1 MKLLKIYSK
10 GKILNIDAY
19 IQLQELDRTNPNFK
33 GCGNEFKQNRDWW
46 VILDKKK
53 TIVAYCGSI
62 YTQGICIFNRAWVDK
77 RFRGLGIHKKL
88 IKIRLNA
95 AKDSCYVAITYTTK
109 DNYPSANNLISCKFK
124 FYFPEYAYGGDE
136 MLYFYKDLN

>member
-1 MKLLKIYSK
+1 MKLSKIYSK

-53 TIVAYCGSI
+53 TIIAYCGSI

-88 IKIRLNA
+88 IKIRLKA
-95 AKDSCYVAITYTTK
+95 AKENSFVAITYTTK

-136 MLYFYKDLN
+136 MLYFHKDLN

>member
-10 GKILNIDAY
+10 GKILNFDAY
-19 IQLQELDRTNPNFK
+19 VQLQELDRINPNFK
-33 GCGNEFKQNRDWW
+33 GCGNEFKHNRDWW
-46 VILDKKK
+46 VVLDKKK
-53 TIVAYCGSI
+53 TIIAYCGSI

-77 RFRGLGIHKKL
+77 RFRGLGLHKKL
-88 IKIRLNA
+88 IKIRLKA
-95 AKDSCYVAITYTTK
+95 AKENSFVAITYTTK

-136 MLYFYKDLN
+136 MLYFHKDLN

>member
-53 TIVAYCGSI
+53 TIIAYCGSI

-136 MLYFYKDLN
+136 MLYFHKDLN